1 MTTRVRAGGIAS
13 NTISNAMLKDD
24 SVDSDVVSNNI
35 LSKVNVAGTSVNDP
49 GEFRL
54 GKVVREYAASAV
66 TLSTTSLVDMFT
78 GSNTSGFTGGSHLE
92 LQWYIPSRKDTS
104 SGTAGNWM
112 GMYFQP
118 CLSFDDGTTWYSLGT
133 CGYDGG
139 TMVRYASSIHNY
151 TNHAWIQNSGT
162 NIPSSGSYTVKI
174 KFMGCEYETTGTAYV
189 NGSHDINGKNSVTY
203 IDTSAGIDRYQH
215 YSHWTLKEWIPV
227 S

>member
-1 MTTRVRAGGIAS
+1 MTTKVRAGGIAS

-189 NGSHDINGKNSVTY
+189 NGSHDINGKNSGSY

-215 YSHWTLKEWIPV
+215 FSHWTLKEWIPV
-227 S
+227 

>member
-1 MTTRVRAGGIAS
+1 MTTRVRAGGIS
-13 NTISNAMLKDD
+13 NDAIHNKHLSDD

-35 LSKVNVAGTSVNDP
+35 LSKVNVAGTSINDP

-54 GKVVREYAASAV
+54 GKVVREYSATDI

-139 TMVRYASSIHNY
+139 TMTRYASSIHNY

-174 KFMGCEYETTGTAYV
+174 KFMGCEYETTGDGKV
-189 NGSHDINGKNSVTY
+189 NVSHDINGKNSGSY

-227 S
+227 